1 MRQLL
6 NINENDRDLVLELL
20 RLVSRRVREID
31 QEVTVIGTA
40 LAQNRITPRMAIDWS
55 ECVAPGCIA
64 EVHLS
69 LIESPEIVPS
79 EAVA

>member
-1 MRQLL
+1 MHVSV
-6 NINENDRDLVLELL
+6 NKDDRAYVLDLL

-31 QEVTVIGTA
+31 QEVTTIGTA
-40 LAQNRITPRMAIDWS
+40 LAQNRITPQMAIEWS
-55 ECVAPGCIA
+55 ECVAPGCIDA
-64 EVHLS
+64 VHLS